1 MQDKYMVVL
10 KEGELEI
17 LENIL
22 EARRE
27 LCQGDTDDYPA
38 LYSAATELRVLRDI
52 GAALRR
58 KAKIH

>member
-1 MQDKYMVVL
+1 MVVL

-22 EARRE
+22 DARRE
-27 LCQGDTDDYPA
+27 LCQGDSDDYPA

-52 GAALRR
+52 DAALRR

>member
-1 MQDKYMVVL
+1 MQNKYMVVL

-27 LCQGDTDDYPA
+27 LCKGDSDDYPA
-38 LYSAATELRVLRDI
+38 LYSAATELRVQLFGGKPRFI
-52 GAALRR
+52 KMFG
-58 KAKIH
+58 